1 LHVHC
6 DHLAPQRKSRGGF
19 VIPCCHSRSLGGS
32 STAGRRCEQDDHVQ
46 MAHDHAIPLF
56 PTKIALKIRGV
67 LRENAVKTWPV
78 TLEQGASSS

>member
-1 LHVHC
+1 
-6 DHLAPQRKSRGGF
+6 
-19 VIPCCHSRSLGGS
+19 
-32 STAGRRCEQDDHVQ
+32 
-46 MAHDHAIPLF
+46 MAHAIPLF